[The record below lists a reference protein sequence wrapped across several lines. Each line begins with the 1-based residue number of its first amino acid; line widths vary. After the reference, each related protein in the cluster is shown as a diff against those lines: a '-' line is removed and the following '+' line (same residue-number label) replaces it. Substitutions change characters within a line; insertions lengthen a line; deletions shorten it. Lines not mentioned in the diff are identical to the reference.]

1 MWKDILQK
9 QKMKQHAELQE
20 RIEARKSQWEQ
31 EWQKAQVEQK
41 QLTEKQEKTVSKLL
55 ESQAGLDEE

>member
-1 MWKDILQK
+1 
-9 QKMKQHAELQE
+9 MKQHAELQE

-41 QLTEKQEKTVSKLL
+41 QLTEQQEKTVSKLL